1 MDQEQVMRFLC
12 VSRIA
17 VALVSIGVADLAVA
31 ALAANFDPIAAR
43 RALMKQDGQNAKMLV
58 DMQTGATPFD
68 GAKAAKAATAM
79 SKLGHTFLTEFD
91 KYFPDSSKSGDTKAA
106 PALWDNKD
114 DVKKLFASLEA
125 DAKVLA
131 DAAASGGGDAFKGA
145 FEKLGGDCKDCH
157 EKYKLK

>member
-1 MDQEQVMRFLC
+1 MRFLR
-12 VSRIA
+12 VSRTT
-17 VALVSIGVADLAVA
+17 VALVFIGVADLAVA

-91 KYFPDSSKSGDTKAA
+91 KYSAGTM
-106 PALWDNKD
+106 
-114 DVKKLFASLEA
+114 
-125 DAKVLA
+125 
-131 DAAASGGGDAFKGA
+131 GQQGRR
-145 FEKLGGDCKDCH
+145 
-157 EKYKLK
+157 